1 MFLVNVLTCRL
12 KDTRGMSPEVQLR
25 RVMSFMDDFTPAQS
39 EALSLHSVTSS
50 TVFSFPPESNVYCVI
65 SAAHFLTGSHVAS
78 LRLNCGWLI
87 EQIILLCVFGIKGC
101 FRHSQSFLGSGKLR
115 LQEKVRPK
123 YGSAVNS
130 GANPSR
136 LGLIHRR
143 KPLWANHMLDF
154 FFFFFFSLWMQSWK
168 KCGWLRDYRPFFVAA
183 ADLISNS
190 GVEMWAGNWRNQQ
203 PPFISTHH

>member
-1 MFLVNVLTCRL
+1 M
-12 KDTRGMSPEVQLR
+12 
-25 RVMSFMDDFTPAQS
+25 
-39 EALSLHSVTSS
+39 
-50 TVFSFPPESNVYCVI
+50 
-65 SAAHFLTGSHVAS
+65 
-78 LRLNCGWLI
+78 
-87 EQIILLCVFGIKGC
+87 FGIKGC

-154 FFFFFFSLWMQSWK
+154 FFFLLLLLVNAIMKKMWMAAGLPPFLCCGCRPYFKQRGGNVSWK
-168 KCGWLRDYRPFFVAA
+168 LTKSTTSFHKHSSLEAHSS
-183 ADLISNS
+183 LNS
-190 GVEMWAGNWRNQQ
+190 FLQHIILV
-203 PPFISTHH
+203 

>member
-154 FFFFFFSLWMQSWK
+154 FFSSSSPCECNHEKNVDGCGITALSLLRLQTLFQTAGWK
-168 KCGWLRDYRPFFVAA
+168 CELETDEINN
-183 ADLISNS
+183 LLS
-190 GVEMWAGNWRNQQ
+190 
-203 PPFISTHH
+203 